1 MRVSRA
7 AQASYWIGAGQD
19 KQHTSK
25 REPGI
30 CGFYSVTAGYLP
42 NATVAHEVGL
52 HLADLRGIVERH
64 DFVMLPL
71 HNATPLRNKR
81 PLSRFVEP
89 ICRVKRGRPQ
99 ASSELLCF
107 VHRYFVSEKTRTRRW
122 TAFPSSQET
131 IRASSAQASRCGV
144 AFDEPGHNV
153 PNGEW

>member
-7 AQASYWIGAGQD
+7 AQAGYWIGAGQD

-25 REPGI
+25 LEPGI

-71 HNATPLRNKR
+71 HNAAPLRNKP
-81 PLSRFVEP
+81 PLSRSVEP
-89 ICRVKRGRPQ
+89 ICRVKRARPQ
-99 ASSELLCF
+99 ASSELLFFF
-107 VHRYFVSEKTRTRRW
+107 VHRYFVSEKTRDDG
-122 TAFPSSQET
+122 FPILSGNNPSKQRT
-131 IRASSAQASRCGV
+131 GFAVRSRV
-144 AFDEPGHNV
+144 
-153 PNGEW
+153 